1 MGKASKWFKALL
13 GFKKNDSSSSSTSS
27 TNKKKWSDVKSYKDK
42 DFQHHHQ
49 HHDKSH
55 YVNSRAG
62 VDPTICEVH
71 SSLTS
76 SVIRTTT
83 SVTPWSG
90 EEWAA
95 VVIQSHFRAYL
106 SRRALRALKGLVKLQ
121 ALVRGHIVRKQ
132 TADMLRRMQALIRA
146 QSRAR
151 LGRSMVF
158 ESPPFSAKSTQFI
171 PHGPTTPDKFEQI
184 IRARSMKNDQ
194 MFMLK
199 RNSSNHIGNANAKQR
214 NLFHSSEFSLNSE
227 QFCFSYDETCYSSID
242 NSPQLHSTA
251 SSKCTRSRTGPFT
264 PTKSSTRS
272 YTSDEYSNN
281 HPNYMSYTEAA
292 KAKTRSM
299 SAPRLRS
306 QYDKRYSRSNMQKGS
321 NCYANFT
328 SKGVCSGSD
337 RLDKI
342 GVPISGDLDEF
353 GRGFCHIY

>member
-13 GFKKNDSSSSSTSS
+13 GFKKNDSSSSTSS

-42 DFQHHHQ
+42 DFQHH
-49 HHDKSH
+49 DKSH
-55 YVNSRAG
+55 YVNGRAG

-71 SSLTS
+71 SS
-76 SVIRTTT
+76 SVICTTT
-83 SVTPWSG
+83 STTTWSG

-132 TADMLRRMQALIRA
+132 TTNILRRMQALIRA

-158 ESPPFSAKSTQFI
+158 ESPPFSAKSSQFL
-171 PHGPTTPDKFEQI
+171 HH
-184 IRARSMKNDQ
+184 
-194 MFMLK
+194 
-199 RNSSNHIGNANAKQR
+199 RNFSNHIGNANAKQR
-214 NLFHSSEFSLNSE
+214 NLFHSSEFSLKTD
-227 QFCFSYDETCYSSID
+227 QFCFSHDETCYSSID

-251 SSKCTRSRTGPFT
+251 SSRCTRSRTGPFT

-281 HPNYMSYTEAA
+281 HPNYMSYTQAA

-306 QYDKRYSRSNMQKGS
+306 QYDKRYSRSNMQKDS

-328 SKGVCSGSD
+328 SKGACLGSD
-337 RLDKI
+337 RVLGKI
-342 GVPISGDLDEF
+342 GVPVSGDLDEF
-353 GRGFCHIY
+353 GRDFCQR